1 MDARVTCYTLKTLII
16 WLAWAMSMS
25 GNSLGLTP
33 ARQSPDTDARDLTT
47 QATTTGKFDNR
58 VRLPHAF
65 LDGFPVTTGD

>member
-1 MDARVTCYTLKTLII
+1 
-16 WLAWAMSMS
+16 MS

-58 VRLPHAF
+58 VRPPHAF
-65 LDGFPVTTGD
+65 LDGFPVTTRD